1 MEQTGDRPQWLLE
14 LENRKK
20 KPHLAHEAG
29 AGAPCMICNALCPGL
44 DLHFWRKTCKI
55 CKCSRDDHDVVN
67 DDFPQFDLL
76 FGPSGKSKRKP
87 MLLVISNKKQ
97 NNSETVFD
105 WIPPDT
111 TKELAT
117 DYMNALPIE
126 KLPISGSTG
135 AILRKQLLQKQ
146 LPLHDIDHK
155 ACDELSEVE
164 KKELEN
170 YVENLKK
177 YVGQGKVI
185 KMLGARPFDRSLM
198 TPINATDMQ
207 RFNSQHKSQIS
218 VTIPQ
223 LRTPSSFTKNIP
235 YLKVPF
241 ENRPDAKINME
252 TKDNERNV
260 LDNKSSKP
268 ASFHKLVNSSVST
281 YDANSELPVICQH
294 EFCEPLHCKH
304 TEINPCSLPTTNHD
318 KKLKHIEQNTVH
330 HKSNVD
336 LQVEPPNTE
345 IFDKHPEMNL
355 LEVADNILANALLP
369 PSAINVHDIVSSTL
383 DKKELMFIRDKLNSK
398 YSMQDN
404 SQVNHTRNFAHN
416 KGVDKAAIMDSQKNL
431 SSIGSMPKS
440 NVIDMTKNDPQHG
453 IKPITAEKRVSK
465 PVSEV
470 VQSTCASNIAPTFIQ
485 DKTSSIHARNK
496 PSNTI
501 SYSPQTQNVISNAD
515 SFENKPMSS
524 INAQDKYNI
533 DHKEEPK
540 KSESSTLPSDID
552 NTNCIKGKLS
562 GIKNVQSAISYSEN
576 LQNQIF
582 PFEPNCK
589 INQSTENQPD
599 IDSVNGAVKGLTIE
613 SSKPQNCEKCQK
625 EINVGDVVVTV
636 DKAKNILW
644 HPGCFVCSACNELLV
659 DLVYFYYKN
668 QLYCGR
674 DLAALLGIPRCFACD
689 ELIFVREYTV
699 AEGHN
704 YHVKHFCCWD
714 CDIPLAGQ
722 QYISEND
729 HPLCLP
735 CYQNTYAKTCN
746 ACNAVIAADQQGV
759 AIKNLNFHAIE
770 MCFCCYMCK
779 KNLLNSRMA
788 VKEDKL
794 FCSKDCISKFSN

>member
-14 LENRKK
+14 LENRKR
-20 KPHLAHEAG
+20 KPRLAHEAG

-87 MLLVISNKKQ
+87 MLLAISNKKQ
-97 NNSETVFD
+97 ANSEIKFD

-126 KLPISGSTG
+126 KLPISGSNG

-198 TPINATDMQ
+198 TPANATDMQ
-207 RFNSQHKSQIS
+207 RLHSQNKSQIS

-223 LRTPSSFTKNIP
+223 LRTPSSFAKNIP
-235 YLKVPF
+235 YLKTPY
-241 ENRPDAKINME
+241 ENRPDAKVNAE
-252 TKDNERNV
+252 TKDNERNIS
-260 LDNKSSKP
+260 DNKYSNP
-268 ASFHKLVNSSVST
+268 GSFHKLVNSSIPT
-281 YDANSELPVICQH
+281 YDANSELPTICQH
-294 EFCEPLHCKH
+294 EYCEPLYCKH
-304 TEINPCSLPTTNHD
+304 AEINSCSVPMTNHD
-318 KKLKHIEQNTVH
+318 KKLKHTEQKNLTH
-330 HKSNVD
+330 RNNVD
-336 LQVEPPNTE
+336 LQTEPLNIE
-345 IFDKHPEMNL
+345 LSKSDESQEMNL
-355 LEVADNILANALLP
+355 QEVADNILANALLP

-383 DKKELMFIRDKLNSK
+383 DKDELMFIRDKLNSK

-404 SQVNHTRNFAHN
+404 SQGSHTRSFPHN
-416 KGVDKAAIMDSQKNL
+416 KGVDKASIVDSQQNL
-431 SSIGSMPKS
+431 LPIGSTSKITDT
-440 NVIDMTKNDPQHG
+440 NKNDQQLG
-453 IKPITAEKRVSK
+453 AKPITAEKRVSK
-465 PVSEV
+465 PLSEV
-470 VQSTCASNIAPTFIQ
+470 IQSTSAGNIAPNFIHN
-485 DKTSSIHARNK
+485 KANTMHLRNK
-496 PSNTI
+496 PCNAILQPS
-501 SYSPQTQNVISNAD
+501 QVHNAD
-515 SFENKPMSS
+515 SLENIPISS
-524 INAQDKYNI
+524 INSPEKYDTN
-533 DHKEEPK
+533 HKEVLT
-540 KSESSTLPSDID
+540 KSESSTSPSDIE
-552 NTNCIKGKLS
+552 NTNCVKGKLS
-562 GIKNVQSAISYSEN
+562 GIKNVQPVISYSEN
-576 LQNQIF
+576 LHNQVF
-582 PFEPNCK
+582 PYEVNCK
-589 INQSTENQPD
+589 VNQSTESQPD
-599 IDSVNGAVKGLTIE
+599 IDALNGAVKGLTVE
-613 SSKPQNCEKCQK
+613 TTKAQNCEKCKK
-625 EINVGDVVVTV
+625 EINVGDVVITV

-644 HPGCFVCSACNELLV
+644 HPGCFVCSVCDELLV

-668 QLYCGR
+668 KLYCGR

-714 CDIPLAGQ
+714 CDIPLAGR

-759 AIKNLNFHAIE
+759 AIKNLNFHATE

-779 KNLLNSRMA
+779 KYLLNSRMA